1 MDIKRE
7 PLNRLPLE
15 NGWIVDWGLL
25 HSLKES
31 NRWGDIC
38 EEQIEDVILDL
49 VSLGYCSLEDIKE
62 KA

>member
-1 MDIKRE
+1 MKEI
-7 PLNRLPLE
+7 PLKAE
-15 NGWIVDWGLL
+15 GGWTIDWNLL
-25 HSLKES
+25 HSLKEL

-49 VSLGYCSLEDIKE
+49 VSLGYCSLEDSKE

>member
-7 PLNRLPLE
+7 PINNIPLE
-15 NGWIVDWGLL
+15 NGWTVNWNLL

-49 VSLGYCSLEDIKE
+49 ISLGYCNLEKE
-62 KA
+62 NT